1 VEVKASNLMA
11 DLIVR
16 AGKSEMM
23 DCFDFS
29 GGGWWRPSIEA
40 EEKRSKF
47 NFGEIMNASAG

>member
-1 VEVKASNLMA
+1 MA